1 APRRLQQ
8 TPGSFDV
15 RLERG
20 QRTAVGDADDRL
32 RCEVEDGLDLVL
44 GEDALQAA
52 LTFERAVDDVDTA
65 VKPGTH
71 QLRAVDLVADEADD
85 VSALLK
91 EQSRRPGADESRAAG
106 DEDAP
111 VAPESFRRGHAGS
124 SHRVGVGL

>member
-1 APRRLQQ
+1 AAPRCLQQ
-8 TPGSFDV
+8 TPCSFDI

-52 LTFERAVDDVDTA
+52 LTFEGAVDDVDAT
-65 VKPGTH
+65 VETGTH

-85 VSALLK
+85 VSATV
-91 EQSRRPGADESRAAG
+91 EQQSRRPGANESRAAG
-106 DEDAP
+106 DEHAAL
-111 VAPESFRRGHAGS
+111 APE
-124 SHRVGVGL
+124 